1 MSVGILAAAGALLD
15 DALALYQDDATTVA
29 DLQAWRTRLQEPL
42 RLGIA
47 GMVKAGKSTLLNAL
61 IGERI
66 APTDAGECTR
76 IVTWYRYGAT
86 PRVDAVHRSGRT
98 SSLSLA
104 RTDGRLRLD
113 LRGIDPD
120 EIDHIDIRWPAPSL
134 RSLVLI
140 DTPGIESVSARIA
153 DRSLTFLTPATGGP
167 SDADAIVYLLRHL
180 HPSDLS
186 FLSAFRDVDSGPG
199 NSVNALAVLSRADEV
214 GGGRLDALLSARGI
228 AARYRELPEMRPLA
242 IGVMPV
248 AGLIAESARCMAERD
263 FVALRE
269 IAGWDRDQRDRLLL
283 SADRFVREGAATLG
297 SRARRGLIDRFGIT
311 GIRLGV
317 ALVRGGATTS
327 QRLAEQLVV
336 QSGLEELRST
346 VRRQFAGRTAA
357 LKVRALK
364 TFLDDL
370 LRERPR
376 TGQDDALRAA
386 LDALVDGSHELRELD
401 LLAAIR
407 VSGVGVTPA
416 ETDEL
421 ERILGADGT
430 DPADRV
436 GARPDASRSEV
447 ADLAAALRDT
457 WRRIGERPDAPR
469 SAVRACSIAVRTL
482 DGILSEVAAA
492 HRGGAAADVETAAGP
507 SSGGGQERR
516 EQRESED
523 AGIRERERPQRHPVV
538 PRAGELQRDDAQH
551 AEGDQRSA

>member
-1 MSVGILAAAGALLD
+1 MTGGILAAADALLD
-15 DALALYQDDATTVA
+15 EALALYRDDESTVA
-29 DLQAWRTRLQEPL
+29 DLQAWRTRLHEPL

-98 SSLSLA
+98 SSLALA

-120 EIDHIDIRWPAPSL
+120 DIDHIDIRWPALSL

-140 DTPGIESVSARIA
+140 DTPGIESVSERIS
-153 DRSLTFLTPATGGP
+153 DRSLTFLTPAAGGP

-186 FLSAFRDVDSGPG
+186 FLSAFRDADSGPG

-336 QSGLEELRST
+336 QSGLEELRSI
-346 VRRQFAGRTAA
+346 VRRQFAGRAAA
-357 LKVRALK
+357 LKVRALQA
-364 TFLDDL
+364 FLDDL
-370 LRERPR
+370 LRDQPR
-376 TGQDDALRAA
+376 TGRDGALRDA

-407 VSGVGVTPA
+407 VTGVGLPPR

-436 GARPDASRSEV
+436 GARADASHAEI
-447 ADLAAALRDT
+447 AALAAALRDT
-457 WRRIGERPDAPR
+457 WRRISERPDTPR
-469 SAVRACSIAVRTL
+469 SAVRACSVAARTL
-482 DGILSEVAAA
+482 DGILSEVGAT
-492 HRGGAAADVETAAGP
+492 HRRGAPSDVETASRP
-507 SSGGGQERR
+507 RSGGRQERR
-516 EQRESED
+516 EQGEGHD
-523 AGIRERERPQRHPVV
+523 AGVGERERPQRHPVV
-538 PRAGELQRDDAQH
+538 PRAGELQRDDAQP